1 VRNIEHLRK
10 NLEENYNVYMARTIL
25 NNYLL
30 PKQANSIA
38 VASRDFQSLIPNY
51 YSNLSQSILS
61 HSLLLMGILKKR
73 I

>member
-1 VRNIEHLRK
+1 VRIIEHLRK

-38 VASRDFQSLIPNY
+38 VKAYHYPAWVAVTGVSRTDT
-51 YSNLSQSILS
+51 
-61 HSLLLMGILKKR
+61 
-73 I
+73 